1 MDSQPFDHEFGAT
14 RRNKVNGSS
23 ASRDRIP
30 FPGRSPSLPSPSHP
44 QPLWTASVG
53 DDRAGRD
60 SGRGEGRESST
71 VSGGDETLTTPHDVT
86 FARFDRL
93 SALERSSARKAEG
106 DTTATLWLLHCWGW
120 KPPLYQRS
128 SVETVASS
136 LIISRVRRVALL

>member
-1 MDSQPFDHEFGAT
+1 MVAVSLKKDFFQAEDGIRDT
-14 RRNKVNGSS
+14 MQ
-23 ASRDRIP
+23 SRGLGDVYKRQ
-30 FPGRSPSLPSPSHP
+30 SLPSPSHP